1 MGGDARRYD
10 RSFELDLS
18 PTGDITVKYTSVKT
32 GMAYLL
38 TEGETTDIPES
49 AVFRSDLLI
58 RIPPAELDRL
68 SALDFAAFDPVAAQ
82 YAHDHPPERDRLG
95 HVVDSFAPGF
105 RLAPGFDVTA
115 TFSAEF
121 PA

>member
-1 MGGDARRYD
+1 MKLGLLGMGN
-10 RSFELDLS
+10 
-18 PTGDITVKYTSVKT
+18 
-32 GMAYLL
+32 MA
-38 TEGETTDIPES
+38 
-49 AVFRSDLLI
+49 
-58 RIPPAELDRL
+58 
-68 SALDFAAFDPVAAQ
+68 SALAKGFLASGKVSGKELAAFDPVAAQ

-115 TFSAEF
+115 NFSAEF